1 MKTPGGILL
10 AGLELDR
17 TSAVP
22 LYRQLYLQLRKQI
35 LGGRLAGGTRLPST
49 RTLCEELELSRITIL
64 NAFDQLIA
72 EGFLES
78 RTGAGTFVCAE
89 WSGRTG
95 AIAPQRPPRLSSLSA
110 AVLSLRSDHFG
121 GVSYASW
128 APDVPAS
135 FLPSHIAFDQF
146 PLAVWRRLLDRH
158 QRQPSKAL
166 LGYGELKG
174 LAALRQAIAEYV
186 GDARGIDCDAEQVV
200 VVSGAQQAFNLLA
213 MLLLDPQDSVW
224 MEDPGHIAARIA
236 FQAQGCRLVPL
247 GIDEQGLD
255 VQQGVRECPDARL
268 AFTTPARQ
276 HPLGTTMSHARRLE
290 LLDWAARAQ
299 AWIVEDDIDSEFRY
313 RGRAQPALY
322 ALDPQ
327 QRVIHVGSF
336 SKVLFPSLRL
346 GYVILPEALVEPFCA
361 IRAVMDRSPPTLLQA
376 TCADFMAEGHF
387 LGHVRR
393 MRRLYQARQAALLEA
408 LQRRLGGCLEVSAT
422 DAGLHLLGWLPAG
435 QDDQAIA
442 QGLMRHGIHTYALS
456 DYCLQQ
462 RLRPALLLGFA
473 ATPGEQAGAKVE
485 ALARALGELGLAV

>member
-17 TSAVP
+17 DSAVP
-22 LYRQLYLQLRKQI
+22 MYRQLYLQLRKQI
-35 LGGRLAGGTRLPST
+35 LSGRLPGGTRLPST
-49 RTLCEELELSRITIL
+49 RTLCQELQLSRITIL

-72 EGFLES
+72 EGFLHS
-78 RTGAGTFVCAE
+78 RTGAGTFVCDEWGGRASAE
-89 WSGRTG
+89 EPRK
-95 AIAPQRPPRLSSLSA
+95 PPRLSSLSQ

-121 GVSYASW
+121 GISYAAWS
-128 APDVPAS
+128 PDTPAS
-135 FLPSHIAFDQF
+135 FLPSQIAFDEF
-146 PLAVWRRLLDRH
+146 PLAVWRRLLNRH
-158 QRQPSKAL
+158 LRQPSKAL

-174 LAALRQAIAEYV
+174 LERLRQAIAEYV
-186 GDARGIDCDAEQVV
+186 CDARGIDCDAGQVV
-200 VVSGAQQAFNLLA
+200 VVSGAQQALNLLA

-247 GIDEQGLD
+247 RIDEQGLD
-255 VQQGVRECPDARL
+255 VQQGLRECPDARL

-276 HPLGTTMSHARRLE
+276 HPLGTTMSYARRLE
-290 LLDWAARAQ
+290 LIEWAARTQ
-299 AWIVEDDIDSEFRY
+299 SWIIEDDSDSEFRY

-327 QRVIHVGSF
+327 DRVIHVGSF

-376 TCADFMAEGHF
+376 ACADFMGEGHF

-393 MRRLYQARQAALLEA
+393 MRTLYQARQACLLEA
-408 LQRRLGGCLEVSAT
+408 LQRRLGGFLELAEA
-422 DAGLHLLGWLPAG
+422 DAGMHLIGWLPAEL
-435 QDDQAIA
+435 DDQAIA
-442 QGLMRHGIHTYALS
+442 QGLVRHRIHTYALG
-456 DYCLQQ
+456 DYCLQ
-462 RLRPALLLGFA
+462 RYLRPGLLIGFS
-473 ATPGEQAGAKVE
+473 ATPEAQAAEKVE
-485 ALARALGELGLAV
+485 ALAQALQQLGLPV

>member
-17 TSAVP
+17 ASAVP

-35 LGGRLAGGTRLPST
+35 LGGRLPGGTRLPST
-49 RTLCEELELSRITIL
+49 RTLCQELELSRITIL

-89 WSGRTG
+89 WSERNR
-95 AIAPQRPPRLSSLSA
+95 AAAPRRPPRLSSLSQTM
-110 AVLSLRSDHFG
+110 LSLRSHHFG
-121 GVSYASW
+121 GISYAAWS
-128 APDVPAS
+128 PETPAS
-135 FLPSHIAFDQF
+135 FLPSQIAFDEF

-158 QRQPSKAL
+158 LRRPSKAL
-166 LGYGELKG
+166 LGYGELEG
-174 LAALRQAIAEYV
+174 HAPLRHAIADYV
-186 GDARGIDCDAEQVV
+186 CDARGIDCDARQVV
-200 VVSGAQQAFNLLA
+200 VVSGAQQAYSLLA
-213 MLLLDPQDSVW
+213 MLLLDPQDRVW

-255 VQQGVRECPDARL
+255 VQQGLRDCPDARL

-276 HPLGTTMSHARRLE
+276 HPLGTSMSHARRLE
-290 LLDWAARAQ
+290 LLDWAAHAQ
-299 AWIVEDDIDSEFRY
+299 AWIVEDDSDSELRY
-313 RGRAQPALY
+313 HGRVPPALY

-336 SKVLFPSLRL
+336 SKVLFPALRL

-361 IRAVMDRSPPTLLQA
+361 IRAVLDRSPPTLLQA
-376 TCADFMAEGHF
+376 ACADFMAEGHF

-393 MRRLYQARQAALLEA
+393 MRSLYQARQSALLEA
-408 LQRRLGGCLEVSAT
+408 LQRRLGGCLELTAA

-442 QGLMRHGIHTYALS
+442 QGLLRHGIHTYALS

-473 ATPGEQAGAKVE
+473 ATPAEQAAAKVE
-485 ALARALGELGLAV
+485 ALARALGELGLPV